1 MDSRDLDIS
10 TKHLDNGNNNNNSY
24 NEIKYNFY

>member
-10 TKHLDNGNNNNNSY
+10 TKHLDNGNNNNSY